1 MEKKLISNG
10 TLLILILFLYNCAK
24 NKENQPKKKEAK
36 TEISR
41 PNIIF
46 ILVDDLGKEW
56 ISSYGAEDI
65 VTPNIDALAK
75 AGTKF
80 NNVYSMPQCTPTR
93 ISLLT
98 GQYPFRHGWVNHWD
112 VPRWGGRAHYDER
125 VNPALGMEM
134 KKAGYSTCIAGK
146 WQIDDFR
153 VEPDALEKSGFDAY
167 CMWTGYEAG
176 IPTSAERYQDPYIYT
191 NGESK
196 TYEGKFGPDIFKDFI
211 IDFLKEKKEK
221 PMFIYYPMVLTHT
234 PFVNTPDEIAQ
245 DKLGKHK
252 AMVRYADKITGE
264 IVEAL
269 KKENLSENTIIVWTT
284 DNGTT
289 GSITGKYKGRSVKGG
304 KTKTLETGI
313 CEPFIVSWPGHVTAN
328 KTSNALIDF
337 TDIFPTF
344 LDFAGTPLNG
354 KLSVNNNSFVID
366 GRSFK
371 KVLLGE
377 SQKSEREW
385 ILGMGGM
392 NNARLTENGVENQ
405 YKFRDRVLRN
415 ERFKLYIGTDR
426 KQEKFFDLEV
436 DPFEENNLLT
446 VEMTDEQKQNLNDL
460 NAVLNSF
467 PKTDN
472 DPKYIMNPTKP
483 WDVEVTAESGK
494 WKS

>member
-1 MEKKLISNG
+1 MQIKTRSPLKVLLLVSN
-10 TLLILILFLYNCAK
+10 LLLFGCGNSK
-24 NKENQPKKKEAK
+24 QKEVKEQ
-36 TEISR
+36 ELEQR

-65 VTPNIDALAK
+65 ITSNIDALAK
-75 AGTKF
+75 SGTKF

-93 ISLLT
+93 VTLLT

-176 IPTSAERYQDPYIYT
+176 IEESAERYQNPYIYT
-191 NGESK
+191 KGGSK
-196 TYEGKFGPDIFKDFI
+196 TYDGRFGPDVFKDFI
-211 IDFLKEKKEK
+211 IDFLKEKKDK
-221 PMFIYYPMVLTHT
+221 PMFVYYPMVLTHT
-234 PFVNTPDEIAQ
+234 PFVNTPDETA
-245 DKLGKHK
+245 DGKLGKHK

-264 IVEAL
+264 IIEAL
-269 KKENLSENTIIVWTT
+269 EKENLRENTIVVWTT

-289 GSITGKYKGRSVKGG
+289 GSITGNYRGRAVKGG
-304 KTKTLETGI
+304 KTKTLESGI
-313 CEPFIVSWPGHVTAN
+313 CEPFIVSWPGHVSAN
-328 KTSNALIDF
+328 RDSDALVDF

-344 LDFAGTPLNG
+344 LDVAGSPLQG
-354 KLSVNNNSFVID
+354 KLTVGDTTHIID
-366 GRSFK
+366 GKSFM

-377 SQKSEREW
+377 TNESEREW
-385 ILGMGGM
+385 IMGMGGS
-392 NNARLTENGVENQ
+392 NNARLTEKGVENQ

-415 ERFKLYIGTDR
+415 ERYKLYIGTDI
-426 KQEKFFDLEV
+426 KPEKFFDLEQ
-436 DPFEENNLLT
+436 DPFEENNLLIT
-446 VEMTDEQKQNLNDL
+446 EMNESQTENLNNL
-460 NAVLNSF
+460 SAVIDSF
-467 PKTDN
+467 PEMDN
-472 DPKYIMNPTKP
+472 DPNYIPNPPQP
-483 WDVEVTAESGK
+483 WDVEITAESET